1 MCFPFVWVFCVTPDI
16 WSDASEVAQEG
27 GLKRSSSMP
36 AKRRRGDAAVS
47 AGVSL
52 GLIHHCCDVRLGL
65 MIVRACPQV
74 YVCARVPVR
83 VCAYVRACVC
93 VCVHMRVCAC
103 VRDCV
108 HMCAHTFVRVHACT
122 HVGMLTAQ
130 WVAASKHARLQ
141 VCGGVPCAHSRIWV
155 CLQAGHFVLCV
166 CTRVPMACSAHFGTG
181 HRDSG

>member
-74 YVCARVPVR
+74 YVCARVPVLCTCVP
-83 VCAYVRACVC
+83 VCVCVCTCVCVRACVTVC
-93 VCVHMRVCAC
+93 VCVHIRLC
-103 VRDCV
+103 VYTCV
-108 HMCAHTFVRVHACT
+108 HTLACSPLSGVGRCEQACALAGVWRCAMCAF
-122 HVGMLTAQ
+122 
-130 WVAASKHARLQ
+130 
-141 VCGGVPCAHSRIWV
+141 
-155 CLQAGHFVLCV
+155 
-166 CTRVPMACSAHFGTG
+166 
-181 HRDSG
+181 